1 MGLLRGIC
9 SGREAEGEQRAALL
23 LPDEMRCEVLT
34 GQTQT
39 RADGWLLP
47 LTACQGWLASRAAA
61 SGVMQSSLWQA
72 CQNKLVCRRQ
82 IQPRRLDWEFAS
94 TCGAL
99 TLNMFPQSGKLVA
112 RLMTGMTSDII

>member
-1 MGLLRGIC
+1 MEFARAGKQG
-9 SGREAEGEQRAALL
+9 EAGRAARRWLL

-34 GQTQT
+34 GRTQT

-47 LTACQGWLASRAAA
+47 LTACQGRLASRAAA
-61 SGVMQSSLWQA
+61 SALMHSSLWQA

-82 IQPRRLDWEFAS
+82 IEPRRLDWEFAN
-94 TCGAL
+94 TCGDL

-112 RLMTGMTSDII
+112 RLMTGMTRDII